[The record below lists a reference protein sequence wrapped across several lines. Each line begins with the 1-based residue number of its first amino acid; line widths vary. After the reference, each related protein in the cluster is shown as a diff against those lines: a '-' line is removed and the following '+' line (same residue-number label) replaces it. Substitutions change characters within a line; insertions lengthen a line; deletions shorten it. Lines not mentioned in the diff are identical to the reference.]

1 MNTTKNRLIQKLL
14 LNKKAKKLNGFTL
27 VELMVVIVIV
37 GILTAVGLPQLQKS
51 QDKAKEMTAQQ
62 ELVNAAKDCSTEL
75 LFDDEPTL
83 ADNRPSASGDYPV
96 TGDCGGGKN
105 LSVAMG
111 SADGSKTFDLTIDEN
126 FLPGK
131 PVAGTPVGG

>member
-14 LNKKAKKLNGFTL
+14 LNKKGKKQNGFTL

-75 LFDDEPTL
+75 LFGDTPTE
-83 ADNRPSASGDYPV
+83 AENRPSASGDYPV
-96 TGDCGGGKN
+96 TGTCAGGQT

-111 SADGSKTFDLTIDEN
+111 TSPGDKTFNLTIDDD

-131 PVAGTPVGG
+131 PVDGTPVPS

>member
-1 MNTTKNRLIQKLL
+1 MTNKFLQSVLT
-14 LNKKAKKLNGFTL
+14 KKANSKTQNGFTL

-51 QDKAKEMTAQQ
+51 QEKAKEMTAQQ

-75 LFDDEPTL
+75 LFGDTPTEV
-83 ADNRPSASGDYPV
+83 ASRPSASGDYPV
-96 TGDCGGGKN
+96 TGTCEGGGTLN
-105 LSVAMG
+105 VAMG
-111 SADGSKTFDLTIDEN
+111 DEEGDKTFDLTIDAD

-131 PVAGTPVGG
+131 PVAGTAVE